1 MKNRRK
7 GKTWI
12 RRYWGT
18 LWLLA
23 VEILLLIG
31 GSLAAYTSFSSVK
44 RVVSTGESQ
53 AVLFSSN
60 YLYLIDKNVK
70 EYSARRVTPVP
81 VYDTNDPPTI
91 KSEKFTVSVSNYL
104 LSNPSAWNTQDINYT
119 LTATLIPINGGD
131 LPDEVSSIQIK
142 YGDHSTSFS
151 PNGTLTIEGLELDNT
166 VANTNSFVVYLPKEM
181 KEKVKIEMKAEP
193 IGDSYKATNDQKLAA
208 VLIMGDLTSV
218 KNWTGH
224 FLDVNE
230 SISPDN
236 YAGFNYEISGNG
248 KGTVT
253 LTWDYSK
260 LELSSWF
267 VSEHDSDKKVETNE
281 TQHQKNITFSVGE
294 EGENGVVTAYQ
305 TQFYWAAGAKGAI
318 SNWDELENYVTV
330 EFAAE

>member
-53 AVLFSSN
+53 VVLFSSN
-60 YLYLIDKNVK
+60 YLYLTDKSVTD
-70 EYSARRVTPVP
+70 YSARRVTPVQ
-81 VYDTNDPPTI
+81 VNDNL
-91 KSEKFTVSVSNYL
+91 EKFTVSVSNYL

-119 LTATLIPINGGD
+119 LKATLIPMNGSD
-131 LPDEVSSIQIK
+131 LPKDVSSILIQH
-142 YGDHSTSFS
+142 GDTQNSFS
-151 PNGTLTIEGLELDNT
+151 AEGSLTINKLKLENT
-166 VANTNSFVVYLPKEM
+166 AANTNSFVVYLPLDL
-181 KEKVKIEMKAEP
+181 KEKVKIQMIAEP
-193 IGDSYKATNDQKLAA
+193 TDDSSYKATNGQKLAA

-230 SISPDN
+230 SISPDK
-236 YAGFNYEISGNG
+236 YDGFNYEISGNG
-248 KGTVT
+248 EGEVT
-253 LTWDYSK
+253 LIWDPSK
-260 LELSSWF
+260 LELSPWF
-267 VSEHDSDKKVETNE
+267 VPAEETTIDENGWK
-281 TQHQKNITFSVGE
+281 QISFSVG
-294 EGENGVVTAYQ
+294 GKDENGDERPSAYQ
-305 TQFYWAAGAKGAI
+305 RQFYWAEGAKGSI
-318 SNWDELENYVTV
+318 KKWEDLEEYVKVT
-330 EFAAE
+330 FTAN